1 MLQNSIAPRTEEAMS
16 IKATVTSQSL
26 AAKEQARIQGQVFMA
41 KQFPRDMMD
50 VMNRIESSCGRKS
63 LAEISEYE
71 YNRAGTMITGAS
83 IRLLECV
90 AQCYGNIS
98 YSWKELVRDT
108 ENHRS
113 TAVAYAWD
121 LESNVYSEME
131 FDVPHYRD
139 KKSGNQLLTSERDI
153 YELIAN
159 QASRR
164 VRRCLENVIPRDIV
178 DQAREW
184 CNETLKSQ
192 VDIQEGIEKAITSFD
207 ENYGVKQ
214 TQIEKYFG
222 MSRRAFTKNTYLSL
236 RKIYVSIRDGMSKV
250 EDYFPPEETEKD
262 NTPKNKLVGDIEKKT
277 NAQSDSELKT
287 EQEPKS
293 EVLSQPSLL

>member
-71 YNRAGTMITGAS
+71 YNRAGSMITGAS

-131 FDVPHYRD
+131 FEVPHYRD

-159 QASRR
+159 QAARR

-184 CNETLKSQ
+184 CNETLKTQ
-192 VDIQEGIEKAITSFD
+192 VDIQGGIDKAITTFS
-207 ENYGVKQ
+207 EEYGVKQ

-236 RKIYVSIRDGMSKV
+236 RKIYASIRDGMSKV
-250 EDYFPPEETEKD
+250 EDYFLPEEVEKD
-262 NTPKNKLVGDIEKKT
+262 SAPKNSLVGDTKEKIGAPGELE
-277 NAQSDSELKT
+277 AQPA
-287 EQEPKS
+287 QEP
-293 EVLSQPSLL
+293 ETETLNQPNLL